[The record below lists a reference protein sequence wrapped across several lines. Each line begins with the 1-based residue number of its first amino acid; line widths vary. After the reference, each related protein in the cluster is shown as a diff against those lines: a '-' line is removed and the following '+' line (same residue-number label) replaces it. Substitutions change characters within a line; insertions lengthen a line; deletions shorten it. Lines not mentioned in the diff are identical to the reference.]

1 MSDRVDLFEEKQP
14 CSEYRVERREHG
26 VAIFGSPPLPEVTAL
41 MKTWKEKYGYDRLA
55 VGIGHAIGASF
66 VGTDEEGQK
75 AWRSEIGDRLEE
87 AFSDP
92 LDQWVRGCTTGISSL
107 TIYSVLRD
115 VPFSAVAR
123 SGSPDVPYDA
133 ADFKRCVQLLEA
145 APDRWRDRL
154 SEVAD
159 AYPRWEP
166 IVERWEQLE
175 RLLEEDQKRCTEMLR
190 EVRDG

>member
-1 MSDRVDLFEEKQP
+1 MSNRVDLFEEKQP
-14 CSEYRVERREHG
+14 CSGYHVKHYKYG

-41 MKTWKEKYGYDRLA
+41 MKAWEEKYGYDRLA

-75 AWRSEIGDRLEE
+75 AWRSEIGDRLKE

-92 LDQWVRGCTTGISSL
+92 LDRWVRGCTTGISSL

-115 VPFSAVAR
+115 VPFSSVAR

-133 ADFKRCVQLLEA
+133 ADFERCVHLLDV

-159 AYPRWEP
+159 AYSQWKP
-166 IVERWEQLE
+166 IVGRWPELDQ
-175 RLLEEDQKRCTEMLR
+175 LLEEDRKRCTELLR
-190 EVRDG
+190 EVSSE